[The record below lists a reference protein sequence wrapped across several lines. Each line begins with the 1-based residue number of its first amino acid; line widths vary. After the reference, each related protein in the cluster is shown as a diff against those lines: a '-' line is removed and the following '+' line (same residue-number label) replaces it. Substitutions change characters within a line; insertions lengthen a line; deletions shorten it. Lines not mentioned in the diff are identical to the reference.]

1 MNAPERPAEPRL
13 TSLSHGGGCGCKIAP
28 GVLSEILKGSA
39 RMPMPKELLVG
50 IETADDAA
58 VYQLNDEQALI
69 ATTDFF
75 MPIVDDPFDFGRIA
89 ATNAIS
95 DVYAMGGRPILALAL
110 VGMPINVL
118 STQTIARILAGGESV
133 CQAAGIPIAGGHTI
147 DSVEAIYGLV
157 ALGLVHPKRVKRN
170 ADARAGDRLV
180 LGKPLGVGLLSAA
193 LKKEQLSADGYAQ
206 MIDTTTRLNTPGPDL
221 AALDGVHALTDVT
234 GFGLAGHALEL
245 ARGANCS
252 VQIDWGRV
260 PQLNGVRALA
270 AQGFVTGAS
279 GRNWAGYGSDVELP
293 AHFAAED
300 KALLTD
306 PQTSGGLLV
315 SCDAAAV
322 GRVLDVF
329 QRHGFAAA
337 AEIGSVLPHSGGARL
352 IVR

>member
-1 MNAPERPAEPRL
+1 MNAPEKTEPRL

-28 GVLSEILKGSA
+28 GVLSEILKGTSGMA
-39 RMPMPKELLVG
+39 VPKALLVG

-95 DVYAMGGRPILALAL
+95 DVYAMGGKPILALAL

-118 STQTIARILAGGESV
+118 STKTIGRILEGGNSV

-170 ADARAGDRLV
+170 ADARVGDRLI
-180 LGKPLGVGLLSAA
+180 LGKPLGVGVMSAA
-193 LKKEQLSADGYAQ
+193 LKKEQLGAEGYER
-206 MIDTTTRLNTPGPDL
+206 MIAATTKLNTPGPDL

-234 GFGLAGHALEL
+234 GFGLAGHALEI
-245 ARGANCS
+245 ARGAKAQ
-252 VQIDWGRV
+252 VVIDWQRV
-260 PQLNGVRALA
+260 PLIGGVRALA

-279 GRNWAGYGSDVELP
+279 GRNWAGYGAEVAVP
-293 AHFAAED
+293 AAFAPED
-300 KALLTD
+300 QALLTD

-315 SCDAAAV
+315 SCNATAV
-322 GRVLDVF
+322 SEVLSVF
-329 QRHGFAAA
+329 RRHGFEAV
-337 AEIGSVLPHSGGARL
+337 AEIGHIASHVGGARVA
-352 IVR
+352 VR